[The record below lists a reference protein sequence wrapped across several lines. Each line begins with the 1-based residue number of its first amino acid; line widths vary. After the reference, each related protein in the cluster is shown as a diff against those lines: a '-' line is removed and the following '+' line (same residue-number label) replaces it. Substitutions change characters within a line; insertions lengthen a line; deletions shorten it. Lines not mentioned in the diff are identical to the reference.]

1 MAVTQDTSEFRYL
14 PAQATR
20 LGVPTPSAQRFSL
33 TLPDARTLSALRF
46 GEGEPEVTL
55 VHGAGL
61 NAHTWDA
68 VNLLLGHPS
77 LAIDLAGHGDSSWR
91 DDLDYSPASLAADVA
106 FGIETWAPAPQ
117 VLVGHSLGGLTAA
130 VVAARHPELVRE
142 LILVDI
148 VPGLDTDAAPSIL
161 REFYQVTDFAS
172 RVEAV
177 ERAESFGF
185 GGSREDTERGVF
197 FNTRVREDG
206 RVEWKHHFAQIIG
219 HAFDAL
225 NAAGRAPLGGARD
238 PWEHLSAV
246 TVPITLI
253 RGSHGFLQDSDVD
266 EFSRRL
272 PAAVVRT
279 VDAGHNVQETLPAAI
294 SAAATDALSRPV
306 R

>member
-20 LGVPTPSAQRFSL
+20 LGVPTPSAQRCSL

-46 GEGEPEVTL
+46 GEGAPEVTL

-61 NAHTWDA
+61 NAHTWDT
-68 VNLLLGHPS
+68 VNLLLNRPA
-77 LAIDLAGHGDSSWR
+77 LAVDLAGHGDSTWR
-91 DDLDYSPASLAADVA
+91 DDADYSPVSLAADVA
-106 FGIETWAPAPQ
+106 LAIETWTSAAQ

-161 REFYQVTDFAS
+161 REFYQVTEFAS
-172 RVEAV
+172 REEAV
-177 ERAESFGF
+177 DRAESFGF

-219 HAFDAL
+219 HAFDAH
-225 NAAGRAPLGGARD
+225 NDANRAASRGAGD

-246 TVPITLI
+246 TVPVTLI
-253 RGSHGFLQDSDVD
+253 RGSHGFLQDSDAQ

-272 PAAVVRT
+272 PSAAVRT
-279 VDAGHNVQETLPAAI
+279 VDAGHNVQETLPSAI
-294 SAAATDALSRPV
+294 STAVTDALSRPV